1 MKKNLLKMQE
11 PERTIL
17 IFQYFFRFKRRR
29 DDDDDD
35 DDDDELFLW
44 YG

>member
-1 MKKNLLKMQE
+1 MQK

-35 DDDDELFLW
+35 DELFLW